1 VKVSRARIRN
11 LLFHCAAETTY
22 LVTLQKSVYYRRAI
36 TIPFINELLNHL
48 ERRFSAFHTKTV
60 SAVKRIVP
68 AFVCTSATME
78 ESGLTALDES
88 IPNDFEYYLDDLPT
102 ADGLP
107 MEVDNWTN
115 KWRRF
120 KGNLPDNPADCLSHA
135 APAFYANIHCLL
147 RIFCTLP
154 DSNRT

>member
-1 VKVSRARIRN
+1 
-11 LLFHCAAETTY
+11 
-22 LVTLQKSVYYRRAI
+22 
-36 TIPFINELLNHL
+36 
-48 ERRFSAFHTKTV
+48 V

-135 APAFYANIHCLL
+135 APAFYPNIHCLL
-147 RIFCTLP
+147 SIFCTLP
-154 DSNRT
+154 VTTAECERSVSVLRRLKLYLRSSMGQERPSSLAILHINYSMEINLDAVVKLP